1 MKNATRIISIL
12 LTLIFTFLMAS
23 CSFAPKADD
32 SGGMMNGPSIFGDA
46 LSDSMAGGGEVPP
59 GDHDGGDTVYG
70 ESDGTIADDS
80 AEGSG
85 EMMPGAEGDAVT
97 DGAPDGGGDGTNP
110 GTNPDIPTKP
120 AGLITAGAW
129 NDNDDYAYWQSLF
142 IGGNDNDGKFYSFS
156 EGKSWGFDSQNR
168 IKVTVRGKDGNA
180 VCGSH
185 VYAKDENGT
194 TLFSAVTNSAGVAY
208 LFACEDAK
216 TVTAESGAYAAD
228 TDVDGGELTITLDG
242 YEEKRNVIDIMFV
255 VDVTGSMGDELNYLK
270 AELGDVITRVC
281 RANKD
286 AIINLAL
293 LFYRDKTDSEIYKY
307 FDFTNV
313 NSKDGLTAQLEAIN
327 SQYASGGG
335 DYPEAVD
342 GALELALNAQWSS
355 STSTK
360 LIFHLLDA
368 PPHSS
373 QENKS
378 LYKSSVERAAEMGI
392 RICPIICSGTDTL
405 TEYLVREAS
414 IYTGGTFIFV
424 TDDSGIGNPH
434 HDPELPNVTVEAL
447 NSLLVRLIEGYYT
460 GEFAPPEY
468 WKTDTQK

>member
-1 MKNATRIISIL
+1 M
-12 LTLIFTFLMAS
+12 
-23 CSFAPKADD
+23 
-32 SGGMMNGPSIFGDA
+32 
-46 LSDSMAGGGEVPP
+46 
-59 GDHDGGDTVYG
+59 
-70 ESDGTIADDS
+70 
-80 AEGSG
+80 
-85 EMMPGAEGDAVT
+85 
-97 DGAPDGGGDGTNP
+97 
-110 GTNPDIPTKP
+110 
-120 AGLITAGAW
+120 
-129 NDNDDYAYWQSLF
+129 
-142 IGGNDNDGKFYSFS
+142 
-156 EGKSWGFDSQNR
+156 
-168 IKVTVRGKDGNA
+168 
-180 VCGSH
+180 
-185 VYAKDENGT
+185 YAKDDNGT
-194 TLFSAVTNSAGVAY
+194 TQFSAVTNSAGVAY
-208 LFACEDAK
+208 LFACEGAK

-313 NSKDGLTAQLEAIN
+313 NSPAGLAAQLQAIN

-342 GALELALNAQWSS
+342 GALELALNAQWSR

-373 QENKS
+373 AENKA

-405 TEYLVREAS
+405 TEYLVREAAL
-414 IYTGGTFIFV
+414 YTGGTFIFV